1 MKKRNIVLIT
11 IVVLIMLSVL
21 LAVFVPNKYNII
33 YKLFFKEKMAEYV
46 NNIEYDIKIEYHD
59 SMVEGGY
66 ASTYHY
72 YLINT
77 SEKEAYE
84 IDDYYVYELENR
96 DKFEKGHHY
105 DVKVKNITQ
114 SQIDTLLDYIDSRSN
129 EIEDP
134 MYLGE
139 YWSISYKSETINV
152 KKFDVSLID

>member
-1 MKKRNIVLIT
+1 MKKRNIVLST
-11 IVVLIMLSVL
+11 IVVLITMLVL
-21 LAVFVPNKYNII
+21 IAVLVPNKYNII

-46 NNIEYDIKIEYHD
+46 NNIEYDINIEYHD

-77 SEKEAYE
+77 IEKKVYE
-84 IDDYYVYELENR
+84 IDDYYVYEFENR
-96 DKFEKGHHY
+96 DKLEKGHHY

-114 SQIDTLLDYIDSRSN
+114 ARIDTLLDYIDSTSN

-134 MYLGE
+134 MYGGE
-139 YWSISYKSETINV
+139 YWSISYKSEIINV